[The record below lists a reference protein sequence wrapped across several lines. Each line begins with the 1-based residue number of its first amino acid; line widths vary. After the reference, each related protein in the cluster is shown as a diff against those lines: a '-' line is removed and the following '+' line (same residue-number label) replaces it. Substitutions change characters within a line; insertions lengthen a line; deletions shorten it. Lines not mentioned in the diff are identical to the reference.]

1 MAALAATSAFA
12 QSSVTLSGRASMDYS
27 TYQATGASAGPAFD
41 LKNRARIADTSS
53 RITFAANEDLGEGM
67 RAGVYCETGINI
79 DNAANTGQAA
89 TVNPNSSEWCSREG
103 RLYLGKSNYEIRLGR
118 QNVWWTQGE
127 LNQVGSTYL
136 GSDSL
141 TNLINGG
148 VGVYGVRLENM
159 LKFAVTGS
167 AFAGSEAYYGIMTT
181 RESAG
186 ATTLANGANNAGN
199 IKTDPRGTYQ
209 GFKLVYTIDNIV
221 GMIDYQGSRD
231 APGAVATAT
240 AAGSNSFNRAASKFG
255 IAYKYTPTSLVSLQA
270 WNKKRTDATTP
281 GATYVNALN
290 TAANTTTAGDAKDS
304 GYGIVVKHDFGGG
317 WIAHGQYAKVGNIKG
332 TSSGDQSDTGAK
344 AYTLGAT
351 KSFSKRTHVYGA
363 LHKIT
368 NQANANYNMV
378 GGSYNSATSANGAD
392 VKMIA
397 LGMIHNF

>member
-1 MAALAATSAFA
+1 
-12 QSSVTLSGRASMDYS
+12 MDYS
-27 TYQATGASAGPAFD
+27 TYQATGATAGSAFD
-41 LKNRARIADTSS
+41 LKSRARIADSSS
-53 RITFAANEDLGEGM
+53 RIAFGAVEDLVGGA

-79 DNAANTGQAA
+79 DNGSNAGQANTNN
-89 TVNPNSSEWCSREG
+89 VNSSEWCSREG
-103 RLYLGKSNYEIRLGR
+103 RMYYGLNNYEVRLGR

-127 LNQVGSTYL
+127 LNQVGSTFL

-159 LKFAVTGS
+159 LKFAVTGTS
-167 AFAGSEAYYGIMTT
+167 FAGSEAYYGIMTT

-186 ATTLANGANNAGN
+186 ATTQANGANNTGF

-209 GFKLVYTIDNIV
+209 GFKLVYTMGSIV
-221 GMIDYQGSRD
+221 GMIDYQGSKD
-231 APGAVATAT
+231 APNVAASAT
-240 AAGSNSFNRAASKFG
+240 AAGTNSFDRTATKYG
-255 IAYKYTPTSLVSLQA
+255 VAYKYTPTSLVSLQA
-270 WNKKRTDATTP
+270 WNKKRTDVTTP

-317 WIAHGQYAKVGNIKG
+317 WIAHGQYAKVGDIKG
-332 TSSGDQSDTGAK
+332 TSSGDQADTGAK

-363 LHKIT
+363 FHKIT

-378 GGSYNSATSANGAD
+378 GGSYNSAVSANGAD